1 MSEYIK
7 RDDVYKAIEN
17 AGEGNNGFLADEID
31 AIPFVD
37 IPQWISVTER
47 LPKSRDWG
55 LVWHTGYKTPKKAK
69 YIYEVC
75 KEFVFDGGGGV
86 WDIDGWKDLEGVV
99 THWMPLPEP
108 PKEETDGN

>member
-1 MSEYIK
+1 MMADYIK
-7 RDDVYKAIEN
+7 REDALKAAKKYSDLPILWNTIEYS
-17 AGEGNNGFLADEID
+17 
-31 AIPFVD
+31 IPSVD
-37 IPQWISVTER
+37 IPQWISVEER
-47 LPKSRDWG
+47 LPKSRDWV

-69 YIYEVC
+69 YLYECC

-108 PKEETDGN
+108 PKEETDG